1 MIKEKMKVIFLDF
14 DGVITTLE
22 SKWRIDIEKVRLV
35 ERLCDD
41 TDAKIVVSSTWRA
54 GHENAESFK
63 NELVRKLGDNAKT
76 CEKFLGRIVG
86 LTDRSGSCRGDEVG
100 EYLDSHRDIEE
111 YVIIDDDSDFLDE
124 QLFNFV
130 QTDYIEGITEREVK
144 LCRQVLNGERIQ
156 NPIRLNCELR
166 YLWRLEHSIPRTS
179 NPIDRLYMGYLK
191 KFQN

>member
-1 MIKEKMKVIFLDF
+1 MKVIFLDF

-22 SKWRIDIEKVRLV
+22 SKWRIDIEKVHLV

-41 TDAKIVVSSTWRA
+41 TDANIVVSSTWRA

-63 NELVRKLGDNAKT
+63 NELVRKLGDNAKS
-76 CEKFLGRIVG
+76 CEKFLERIVG
-86 LTDRSGSCRGDEVG
+86 ITDRNGSCRGDEVA
-100 EYLDSHRDIEE
+100 EYLDSHSDIEE
-111 YVIIDDDSDFLDE
+111 YVIVDDDSDFLDE

-144 LCRQVLNGERIQ
+144 LCRQVLNDERIQ

-166 YLWRLEHSIPRTS
+166 YLWRLEHSIPRS
-179 NPIDRLYMGYLK
+179 NNPIDRLYIAYLK